1 MCRLWLLVVVAA
13 SCAHAQPA
21 ITTDRPDFTES
32 PVAVPLGFVQIELGA
47 TVTTGDGLRTA
58 SGPEALVRYAPVSG
72 AELRLALPDVTFGD
86 GPASVGSLGVGAK
99 AEIGT
104 VAGARVGAIGML
116 GVPLSGG
123 RIVPEVLVTGGTDVG
138 PGSLGAQASAAWPDG
153 GVVLGAT
160 LVGARGLTDHLG
172 AFLELAADGRP
183 GDPLALTLH
192 HGYTLAVGADA
203 QADLH
208 AGVGLAGDA
217 PAVFVG
223 VGWSVRW

>member
-1 MCRLWLLVVVAA
+1 MSRLFLVAA
-13 SCAHAQPA
+13 LAALPSAAQPLS
-21 ITTDRPDFTES
+21 TDRPDFTES
-32 PVAVPLGFVQIELGA
+32 PSAVPAGRLQIELGA
-47 TVTTGDGLRTA
+47 TATTSGGTSTA
-58 SGPEALVRYAPVSG
+58 AGPEALVRYAPVVG

-86 GPASVGSLGVGAK
+86 GPAAVGALGVGGK
-99 AEIGT
+99 AELGT
-104 VAGARVGAIGML
+104 VAGADVGAIGML

-123 RIVPEVLVTGGTDVG
+123 RVVPEVLVTGGADVG
-138 PGSLGAQASAAWPDG
+138 PGSLGAQVSAAWPQG

-160 LVGARGLTDHLG
+160 LVGARGLTDRLG

-192 HGYTLAVGADA
+192 HGYTLAVGDDA

-217 PAVFVG
+217 PAAFVG